1 MKTITKLEP
10 QGTKDDPIKRKVRMV
25 GKNSN
30 HSFIVGIPQI
40 IAEMAHIDQGTELD
54 CHIEIISS
62 PNGKFRLIYEN

>member
-1 MKTITKLEP
+1 
-10 QGTKDDPIKRKVRMV
+10 MV